1 MENTWECEA
10 ESECGGGMCSLCL
23 SLLMGCEAQCDALHT
38 ITVTSTRFHC
48 YQKDVSPGWLFLF
61 CVCLI
66 TSSNVFPS
74 DCLSFPS
81 EASTAGCISSLH
93 NNFFVKFDIEKLTRN
108 TLSRASRHPNSFLVL
123 WAPESLNALPQR
135 LKSSQDICAHMYR
148 SECTIMISNDSSRT
162 ENVSKVTSEPSS
174 YYKQ

>member
-93 NNFFVKFDIEKLTRN
+93 NIFLSSLILKNWPETPSRVLPDILT
-108 TLSRASRHPNSFLVL
+108 ASSSL